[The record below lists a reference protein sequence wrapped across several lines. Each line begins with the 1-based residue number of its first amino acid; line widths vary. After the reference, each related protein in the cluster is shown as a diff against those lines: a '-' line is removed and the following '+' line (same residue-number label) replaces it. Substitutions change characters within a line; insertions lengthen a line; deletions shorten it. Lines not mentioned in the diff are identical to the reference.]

1 MSGYAIVMGL
11 GSAFLDDL
19 IELKRIGALRGVRS
33 VVEIGAQQLSDT
45 LIQSP
50 NLNEAAQ
57 LFNAAPLSFEPV
69 GAENFTDNA
78 PIAQPFWQALG
89 FEHASID
96 IAEKSTIRL
105 DLNNDNVP
113 EKLRGAFDLVINA
126 GTTEHLANQENAF
139 RVIHDLTR
147 PGGVMYH
154 EVPGGSCSD
163 HGFVAYQP
171 KFFHRLMQ
179 QNDYQKLMF
188 KVVASPPVS
197 VPAYIHE
204 YNRPYGDT
212 MPETLIEI
220 ALRIAFRKRGNFPFS
235 CPIDAAPQFIPE
247 PRRAPL
253 RKLRATLGRIKRAVF
268 AD

>member
-1 MSGYAIVMGL
+1 MGL
-11 GSAFLDDL
+11 GRAFLDDL
-19 IELKRIGALRGVRS
+19 IELKRIGALRGARS
-33 VVEIGAQQLSDT
+33 VAEIGAQQLSDT
-45 LIQSP
+45 LILSP
-50 NLNEAAQ
+50 NLNEAVQ
-57 LFNAAPLSFEPV
+57 LFDATPLCLQPV
-69 GAENFTDNA
+69 GAENFADKA
-78 PIAQPFWQALG
+78 PLAQLFWQALG

-96 IAEKSTIRL
+96 IAEKSTIQL
-105 DLNNDNVP
+105 DLNNDQVP

-147 PGGVMYH
+147 PGGLMYH
-154 EVPGGSCSD
+154 EVPGGSCTD

-179 QNDYQKLMF
+179 QNDYQKVMF
-188 KVVASPPVS
+188 KVVASPPVL

-204 YNRPYGDT
+204 YNRPSGDT
-212 MPETLIEI
+212 IPESVIEI

-247 PRRAPL
+247 PRRTPL
-253 RKLRATLGRIKRAVF
+253 RNLRATLGRIKRGVLGSEIT
-268 AD
+268 

>member
-1 MSGYAIVMGL
+1 MGL
-11 GSAFLDDL
+11 GGAFLDDL
-19 IELKRIGALRGVRS
+19 IELKRIGALRNARS
-33 VVEIGAQQLSDT
+33 VAEIGAQQLHDT
-45 LIQSP
+45 LILSP
-50 NLNEAAQ
+50 NLDEAAQ
-57 LFNAAPLSFEPV
+57 LFDAAPLSVQPV
-69 GAENFTDNA
+69 GVENFTNKA
-78 PIAQPFWQALG
+78 PLAQPFWQALG

-96 IAEKSTIRL
+96 IAAGSTIQL
-105 DLNNDNVP
+105 DLNNDRVP

-147 PGGVMYH
+147 PGGLMYH

-179 QNDYQKLMF
+179 QNDYQKVMF
-188 KVVASPPVS
+188 KVVASPPVP

-204 YNRPYGDT
+204 YNRPHGDT
-212 MPETLIEI
+212 MPESVIEI

-253 RKLRATLGRIKRAVF
+253 RKLRATLGRIKRGVLGG
-268 AD
+268 

>member
-1 MSGYAIVMGL
+1 MGL
-11 GSAFLDDL
+11 GNAFLDDL
-19 IELKRIGALRGVRS
+19 IELKRIGALRGLRS

-69 GAENFTDNA
+69 GMENFTTTA

-96 IAEKSTIRL
+96 LDEKSTIRL
-105 DLNNDNVP
+105 DLNNDHVP

-126 GTTEHLANQENAF
+126 GTTEHLANQQNAF

-154 EVPGGSCSD
+154 EVPGGACSD

-179 QNDYQKLMF
+179 QNDYQKVMF
-188 KVVASPPVS
+188 KVVASPPVP

-204 YNRPYGDT
+204 YSRPHGDT
-212 MPETLIEI
+212 MPRNVIEI
-220 ALRIAFRKRGNFPFS
+220 SLRIAFRKRGNSPFS

-247 PRRAPL
+247 PRRTPL
-253 RKLRATLGRIKRAVF
+253 RKFRAALGRIKKSML